1 METYYLKA
9 EDLWGDVTIG
19 ECVMAELGKAEA
31 KVENLPARRIR
42 FRGFRLTIRM
52 TSLRRSRSL

>member
-9 EDLWGDVTIG
+9 EDLWGDVTTG

-31 KVENLPARRIR
+31 KVENLPARSIKLVS
-42 FRGFRLTIRM
+42 GVTLD
-52 TSLRRSRSL
+52 